1 LFFSSALQ
9 SCTLYVL
16 VSGVQHES
24 HLPPRAHSDALA
36 SLLDFTPVVLRHR
49 HDGWTPERQR
59 LYVAALFETGH
70 AGKAARAVGMTAQSA
85 ARLRRRPDA
94 AGFHRACAA
103 AYDTARRRW
112 ALARLASA
120 SPRLARRFDFLLPMG
135 SRTFRTL

>member
-1 LFFSSALQ
+1 M
-9 SCTLYVL
+9 
-16 VSGVQHES
+16 QHES
-24 HLPPRAHSDALA
+24 DFSPPPGSDALA
-36 SLLDFTPVVLRHR
+36 ALLDFTPVTVRRR

-70 AGKAARAVGMTAQSA
+70 AGRAARAVGMTAQSA

-94 AGFHRACAA
+94 AGFDRACAA
-103 AYDTARRRW
+103 AYDAARRRW

-120 SPRLARRFDFLLPMG
+120 SPRLARRFDFLSPMV

>member
-1 LFFSSALQ
+1 M
-9 SCTLYVL
+9 
-16 VSGVQHES
+16 QHES
-24 HLPPRAHSDALA
+24 PFPPRPRNDALA
-36 SLLDFTPVVLRHR
+36 ALLDFTPVPVRHR

-59 LYVAALFETGH
+59 LYVVALFETGH

-94 AGFHRACAA
+94 AAFERACAA
-103 AYDTARRRW
+103 AYDAARRRW

-120 SPRLARRFDFLLPMG
+120 GPRLARRFDFLSPMG